1 MTDFVLFERDE
12 AIVTLTLN
20 RPEER
25 NALSTQAQWEELV
38 DCCARVRATSR

>member
-1 MTDFVLFERDE
+1 MTDFVLFERDG

-25 NALSTQAQWEELV
+25 NALISSMADALLGDQA
-38 DCCARVRATSR
+38 